1 MGGKP
6 EWTLLQD
13 QREVEFNSQTGVGDT
28 ICLGKMGQARLIV
41 QQKKLPAKVWSKSWK
56 RMKDHS
62 YFFEPKRF
70 RFHLHFRHLE
80 SEIGKR
86 TGSHEYFSWFIFN
99 SALNKWNVVV
109 EIPYFS
115 SDWYL
120 FKVWPPP
127 MITHL
132 IENQLIEG
140 EQILGACPSLQ
151 RIRQGNDPLPSFQY
165 LSFRTTHG
173 PRHYL
178 FAQTI
183 CPPVL
188 LG

>member
-1 MGGKP
+1 M
-6 EWTLLQD
+6 
-13 QREVEFNSQTGVGDT
+13 SS
-28 ICLGKMGQARLIV
+28 
-41 QQKKLPAKVWSKSWK
+41 QKKLPAKVLSKSWK

-109 EIPYFS
+109 VCFNKKAFRKFCIS
-115 SDWYL
+115 LLITL
-120 FKVWPPP
+120 FKVWPPL

>member
-1 MGGKP
+1 M
-6 EWTLLQD
+6 
-13 QREVEFNSQTGVGDT
+13 GDT

-62 YFFEPKRF
+62 YFFGPKRF

-109 EIPYFS
+109 CFNKKAFRKFRIF
-115 SDWYL
+115 L
-120 FKVWPPP
+120 L
-127 MITHL
+127 ITPGL
-132 IENQLIEG
+132 I
-140 EQILGACPSLQ
+140 SLQ
-151 RIRQGNDPLPSFQY
+151 SMASTHDHTSDRESTDRRGTNPWG
-165 LSFRTTHG
+165 LSFLAADTT
-173 PRHYL
+173 R
-178 FAQTI
+178 Q
-183 CPPVL
+183 
-188 LG
+188 